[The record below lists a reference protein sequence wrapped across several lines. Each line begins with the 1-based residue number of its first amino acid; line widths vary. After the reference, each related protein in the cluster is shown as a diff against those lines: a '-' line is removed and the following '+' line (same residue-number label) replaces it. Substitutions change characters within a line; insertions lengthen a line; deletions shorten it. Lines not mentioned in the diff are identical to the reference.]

1 LVVVSGDKVGAVEQF
16 FDEAFLDEL
25 EGLAKAGEGHAPA
38 LPEVDLHARLAA
50 FLGPPQDSH
59 VPLDAGTFQD
69 LPEAVFR
76 ARTDILIETCRESPR
91 RGAVED
97 VENFVVFIQA
107 LIPTLATDSAK
118 EIKRAFFRLAPTLL
132 HIAYH
137 DFSGHEAERE
147 EGRDA
152 LQNLEN
158 ILLEISSVRL
168 APSEGDLVFKSIDQ
182 IAALIDS
189 GAYDLAN
196 QLVSTR
202 LLALIRKNKVTRALY
217 RLMEVEVNV
226 QRYLKER
233 LGYSTPQ
240 IRIPEDLVALEDYG
254 PVRVLHEDAIDGEA
268 RTYLQF
274 QLPELP
280 LLRDFVLT
288 LVREEEGGT
297 HEARLDNL
305 GCVALEVP
313 PGTYRMGLVYQPES

>member
-1 LVVVSGDKVGAVEQF
+1 MSGDQAGAAEQF
-16 FDEAFLDEL
+16 FDGAFLEEL
-25 EGLAKAGEGHAPA
+25 EGLANAGEGRAQA
-38 LPEVDLHARLAA
+38 LAEVDLHARLGD
-50 FLGPPQDSH
+50 FLAPPQGSH
-59 VPLDAGTFQD
+59 VPLDAVAFQD
-69 LPEAVFR
+69 LPETVFR
-76 ARTDILIETCRESPR
+76 SRTDILIETCRESPR

-97 VENFVVFIQA
+97 VQNFVVFIQA
-107 LIPTLATDSAK
+107 LIPTLAADSTR

-137 DFSGHEAERE
+137 DFSGHEGERE
-147 EGRDA
+147 EGREA

-168 APSEGDLVFKSIDQ
+168 APTEADLVFRSIDQ
-182 IAALIDS
+182 MAALIDS
-189 GAYDLAN
+189 GSYALAN

-202 LLALIRKNKVTRALY
+202 LLSLIRKNKVTRALY

-233 LGYSTPQ
+233 LGYATPQ
-240 IRIPEDLVALEDYG
+240 IRIPEDLVALEEYG
-254 PVRVLHEDAIDGEA
+254 PIRVLHEEAADGKTK
-268 RTYLQF
+268 TYLQF

-288 LVREEEGGT
+288 LVRGEEGGS

-313 PGTYRMGLVYQPES
+313 PGTYRMGLVYQPEV